1 VPQRVTLGELV
12 VGGAVIC
19 VAALAEVSLALA
31 DARAWS
37 LAGSILLTLV
47 VLAVAAVLLVRH
59 RPAVEVSPIQLAVVG
74 AVGLATFVLVV
85 PGFPVGMAGWDPGV
99 YTNHALAIARTGDYD
114 LKDPVLDRTPALPD
128 GTAGESNARFPGT
141 SYSGHHDGRSV
152 VGFFHLYPAL
162 MAPAAKV
169 AGERG
174 AINVNPVLGV
184 LAAMALTL
192 LAWRAFGAWSG
203 GVAGAVVATNMIQV
217 WHARYPTSEVLTE
230 LLLIAALLAI
240 VIARDTGWRAAA
252 GAGGVLTGLIFL
264 ARGDG
269 FLIVLMAVGALAA
282 LSAVG
287 RFDQRAWWFAGGLA
301 LTMPHALAQA
311 YDFAETYR
319 ISQGLPSPGKLLGA
333 IALLVVAGL
342 VATREPVRRLAR
354 RGIALVAERRRAVG
368 IAVVLALTLLFVAAY
383 LRPLWVT
390 HQPRPD
396 DPALGGSVTYY
407 NARAMARLTWFFTPV
422 GIVAIWFG
430 FAVLALRR
438 WSFDRWVVVVPSVVL
453 LPVYLQDARIAPRL
467 IWWTRRFVPF
477 ALPGMFLLIAIGV
490 GWLLSHARVPLRLAG
505 AVVGTFLVAAF
516 LVQSWPL
523 RHHDELAG
531 SFFVHDVV
539 AGIAGTREA
548 VWLWANGPTPAG
560 INPSAPAFASTLLYR
575 NGDPVTRFDASE
587 ATTVATA
594 YRSAFPHD
602 PVFVVADGRDLPGE
616 LSALAVD
623 KVQEIAVNLP
633 LWELT
638 YDRRPTHAAPMPF
651 VFTVFRLRG
660 T

>member
-1 VPQRVTLGELV
+1 VPQRVTLGELL
-12 VGGAVIC
+12 VGGAVIG

-31 DARAWS
+31 DVRAWS
-37 LAGSILLTLV
+37 LIASIVLTVV
-47 VLAVAAVLLVRH
+47 VLAVVGVVLARH
-59 RPAVEVSPIQLAVVG
+59 RPQVDVSPIQLAVVG
-74 AVGLATFVLVV
+74 AVGIATFVLVV

-99 YTNHALAIARTGDYD
+99 YTNHALAIARTGSFD
-114 LKDPVLDRTPALPD
+114 LKDPVLDRTPGLPD

-162 MAPAAKV
+162 MAPAADV

-174 AINVNPVLGV
+174 AVNVNPVLGV

-192 LAWRAFGAWSG
+192 LAWRAFGPWTG
-203 GVAGAVVATNMIQV
+203 GVAGAIAATNMIQV
-217 WHARYPTSEVLTE
+217 WHARYPTSEVVTE
-230 LLLIAALLAI
+230 LLLVAALLTI
-240 VIARDTGWRAAA
+240 VIARDTGWRAVA
-252 GAGGVLTGLIFL
+252 GVGGVFTGLIFL

-269 FLIVLMAVGALAA
+269 FLIVLMAVGALAVLA
-282 LSAVG
+282 AVG
-287 RFDQRAWWFAGGLA
+287 RFDQRAWWFACGLA

-311 YDFAETYR
+311 YDFAELYR
-319 ISQGLPSPGKLLGA
+319 ISQGLPGPGKLVGAIVLLVVGGVVATRPPIRRLADRA
-333 IALLVVAGL
+333 IALVV
-342 VATREPVRRLAR
+342 ERRR
-354 RGIALVAERRRAVG
+354 GIGIALVV
-368 IAVVLALTLLFVAAY
+368 ALSLLFLVAY

-390 HQPRPD
+390 DKPD
-396 DPALGGSVTYY
+396 ESVLGGSVTYY
-407 NARAMARLTWFFTPV
+407 NARAMERLTWFFTPV
-422 GIVAIWFG
+422 GIAAMWFG

-438 WSFDRWVVVVPSVVL
+438 WSFNRWVVVLPSLAL
-453 LPVYLQDARIAPRL
+453 LPVYLQNARIAPRL

-477 ALPGMFLLIAIGV
+477 ALPGMFLLMALGI
-490 GWLLSHARVPLRLAG
+490 GWLLAHSRVPLRIAG
-505 AVVGTFLVAAF
+505 AVVGTFLVGAF

-539 AGIAGTREA
+539 AGLAGTHQA

-575 NGDPVTRFDASE
+575 NGDPVTRFDATE

-594 YRSAFPHD
+594 YRKAFPRD

-616 LSALAVD
+616 LSALVVD
-623 KVQEIAVNLP
+623 KVQEIEVNLP

-638 YDRRPTHAAPMPF
+638 YDRRPDHAAPMPF
-651 VFTVFRLRG
+651 VFSVFRLKG